1 VASATKPDRLWFTPD
16 DAANELIARDPLALL
31 IGFALDQ
38 QVTVQKAFSSPLE
51 LKERLGSEL
60 DACKLAAMDTGE
72 LEEIFFRKPALH
84 RYPGAMAKRVQDLAA
99 TVCEEYGGRAERI
112 WEDAVDGQD
121 LKRRLAKL
129 PGFGDMKVR
138 ASLGVLSK
146 RFGVDLPGM
155 DEVVPT
161 HPTLG
166 DVDSAQALE
175 EYQEK
180 KRAYK
185 AKLRAQGADSAAPR

>member
-1 VASATKPDRLWFTPD
+1 MKPDRLWFTPD
-16 DAANELIARDPLALL
+16 DAANELIAQDPFALL

-38 QVTVQKAFSSPLE
+38 QVSVQKAFSSPRD
-51 LKERLGSEL
+51 LKERLGGEL
-60 DACKLAAMDTGE
+60 DACKIAAMDTGE
-72 LEEIFFRKPALH
+72 LEEIFSTKPALH
-84 RYPGAMAKRVQDLAA
+84 RYPGAMAKRIQDLAA
-99 TVCEEYGGRAERI
+99 TICEEYSGRAERV
-112 WEDAVDGQD
+112 WEDAADGPD
-121 LKRRLAKL
+121 LKRRLAAL

-155 DEVVPT
+155 DEVVPQ

-166 DVDSAQALE
+166 DVDSDEALE
-175 EYQEK
+175 AYQEK

>member
-1 VASATKPDRLWFTPD
+1 MASAMKPDRLWFTPD
-16 DAANELIARDPLALL
+16 DAANELIAQDPFALL

-38 QVTVQKAFSSPLE
+38 QVSVQKAFSSPRD
-51 LKERLGSEL
+51 LKERLGGEL
-60 DACKLAAMDTGE
+60 DACKIAAMDTGE
-72 LEEIFFRKPALH
+72 LEEIFSRKPALH

-99 TVCEEYGGRAERI
+99 TVCEIYGGQAERI
-112 WEDAVDGQD
+112 WEDAADGPD
-121 LKRRLAKL
+121 LKRRLAAL

-166 DVDSAQALE
+166 DVDSAEALE
-175 EYQEK
+175 AYQEK

-185 AKLRAQGADSAAPR
+185 AKLRART

>member
-16 DAANELIARDPLALL
+16 DAANELIARDPFALL

-38 QVTVQKAFSSPLE
+38 QVSVQKAFSSPHD
-51 LKERLGSEL
+51 LKERLGGEL
-60 DACKLAAMDTGE
+60 DACKIAAMDTGE

-99 TVCEEYGGRAERI
+99 TICEEYGARAERV
-112 WEDAVDGQD
+112 WEDAADGPD
-121 LKRRLAKL
+121 LKRHLAAL

-138 ASLGVLSK
+138 STLAVLAK

-155 DEVVPT
+155 DEVVPQ

-166 DVDSAQALE
+166 DVDSAEALE
-175 EYQEK
+175 SYQEK

-185 AKLRAQGADSAAPR
+185 AKLRAQS